1 MYNHDMETLRL
12 FPLNAVLFPGQLL
25 PLHIF
30 EPRYRQ
36 MIGECIQHGQ
46 AFGVALIRSGIEV
59 GEAAEPHQVG
69 TTAHIVQVE
78 SEADGR
84 MNILCVGNARF
95 RIARLLHDKPYLS
108 GQVELWPWEP
118 YLEGSAD
125 IERIRRQLD
134 RYLHILAEL
143 ADSTLDV
150 SLPAEPAA
158 LANVAASVL
167 QVELSEKQRLL
178 ATPSITAM
186 LVDVADLLQRELRAW
201 QIVRASRQLSPDE
214 ASSFSLN

>member
-1 MYNHDMETLRL
+1 MYNHRMETLRL
-12 FPLNAVLFPGQLL
+12 FPLNTVLFPGQLL

-46 AFGVALIRSGIEV
+46 GFGVVLIRSGAEV
-59 GEAAEPHQVG
+59 GEAAEPHDVG

-95 RIARLLHDKPYLS
+95 RIAHLLHDKPYLS

-134 RYLHILAEL
+134 RYLHVLAEM
-143 ADSTLDV
+143 ADSKLDL
-150 SLPAEPAA
+150 SLPTEPAA
-158 LANVAASVL
+158 LANIAASVL
-167 QVELSEKQRLL
+167 QVEASEKQRLL
-178 ATPSITAM
+178 TTPSISAM
-186 LVDVADLLQRELRAW
+186 LFDVADLLQRELRAW
-201 QIVRASRQLSPDE
+201 QIVQASRQLSPDE
-214 ASSFSLN
+214 TTSFSLN